1 MNFGYLNTTKTR
13 FGQSIPR
20 KRGHVVID
28 DGDGHEFHYDLRG
41 ISHMKKQFKS
51 WAKQVFCN
59 HGEHKLAGRWPYYRI
74 EQRRV

>member
-1 MNFGYLNTTKTR
+1 MQWQYLCEEKTR

-28 DGDGHEFHYDLRG
+28 DGDGHEYHYNMSG

-51 WAKQVFCN
+51 WAEQVFCN
-59 HGEHKLAGRWPYYRI
+59 YGEHKLVGKWPYYHV
-74 EQRRV
+74 ERRQ